1 MKKKKI
7 GGLAAVGII
16 ALFVG
21 AVLAVQLSNASGS
34 DQGGLVPLA
43 KLKSYEEAVKEAQA
57 EKEDAMAELRELEER
72 LSEIEK
78 EKSDEDSFVAGLVQ
92 DTDKYKT
99 AAGVTDVEGTGVII
113 TIKDP
118 ANTESYVE
126 DYSVIAYNYEL
137 LLSLVNKLKEAGAE
151 AISINE
157 QRIVNTTEI
166 SLAGSSI
173 RINGRATAQP
183 YTIKAIGNPDT
194 LESTLTIRG
203 GVVESM
209 RSKYGLTVDID
220 KKENVKIARY
230 SGVITFKYAKPIESE
245 STSSG
250 ADTSTISG
258 NGAVSAGSGEAS

>member
-1 MKKKKI
+1 MKMKKI

-21 AVLAVQLSNASGS
+21 IVLSVQISNTSGS

-57 EKEDAMAELRELEER
+57 EKEDAMAELLELEGR

-78 EKSDEDSFVAGLVQ
+78 AKSEEDTLISGLVQ
-92 DTDKYKT
+92 DNEKYKT
-99 AAGVTDVEGTGVII
+99 AAGVTDVEGMGVII

-118 ANTESYVE
+118 PNTESYIE

-203 GVVESM
+203 GIVESM
-209 RSKYGLTVDID
+209 RSKYGLSVAID
-220 KKENVKIARY
+220 KVENVKIARY
-230 SGVITFKYAKPIESE
+230 SGVITFKYAKPIEE
-245 STSSG
+245 
-250 ADTSTISG
+250 AD
-258 NGAVSAGSGEAS
+258 SGEASQ